1 MLHKLRDFF
10 VLNKKKCVRLIAIV
24 SAAVILVTAL
34 LVILLGAGNPK
45 TVAKK
50 FVQAQLEGDAL
61 AM

>member
-50 FVQAQLEGDAL
+50 FVQAQ
-61 AM
+61 